1 MNLRRPLRNIWWK
14 VVTGLLRSSGLLAE
28 ACIAWRLSGH
38 SLSVSC
44 IGSEAM
50 DGAMKLARQVRDL
63 VYFFSE
69 FC

>member
-1 MNLRRPLRNIWWK
+1 M
-14 VVTGLLRSSGLLAE
+14 TGLLRSSGLLVE